1 MIMAHYLANIR
12 FATGSING
20 VFQSVLQLIVTAS
33 VVTPAAYYFDF
44 TWGLK
49 MTDKTTNNFAVEWSE
64 EICDWIVEQ
73 ADEADIEPEVAVY
86 AALAAAVVLARSVDM
101 DDQAIQSRFDVILAE
116 EFPESMMQDSKHW
129 EDFAASPFSVP

>member
-1 MIMAHYLANIR
+1 
-12 FATGSING
+12 
-20 VFQSVLQLIVTAS
+20 
-33 VVTPAAYYFDF
+33 
-44 TWGLK
+44 

-116 EFPESMMQDSKHW
+116 EFPESMMQDSKH
-129 EDFAASPFSVP
+129 